1 MKDQM
6 HKYKMQNHGRGEK
19 TAKKKKRMWELQ
31 VGLKANMSKAEKS
44 PER

>member
-19 TAKKKKRMWELQ
+19 TAKKKKDVRATGRTQ
-31 VGLKANMSKAEKS
+31 SKYEQSRKIS
-44 PER
+44 